1 MTRQSKDR
9 PNHVSESFQHVLK
22 LLEQM
27 RHDENVRDEHYR
39 SKGIELSPVIDHDVF
54 DFTDPDMD
62 DEPMT
67 KENSARQFAEW
78 QRRKRE
84 RARRE
89 RHSSKNE
96 QEEKSLQ

>member
-9 PNHVSESFQHVLK
+9 PERTSESLEHVSR

-27 RHDENVRDEHYR
+27 RRDENARNEHYR
-39 SKGIELSPVIDHDVF
+39 SKGVELSPVIDHDVF
-54 DFTDPDMD
+54 DFADPDMN

-89 RHSSKNE
+89 RHSDKNE
-96 QEEKSLQ
+96 QEERT